1 MRVSAAGGTPEVL
14 TRPNA
19 ANNELDHIF
28 PEILPGGRAVLF
40 TITSRG
46 SGGAIESAQIAALD
60 LTTGQ
65 QRVLLAGGSS
75 AHYVPPGYLV
85 YGIAGT
91 LRAIPFDPNS
101 LEVRGNPVPVIP
113 RVVTRGN
120 GAANFSLASD
130 GTLVYLAGDP
140 LVSAA
145 RTLVWVDRHGREEA
159 IPAPARSYTYARLSP
174 DGTRLAVDIR
184 DQENDIWIWRL
195 SQGPLTR
202 LTFDPG
208 INRGGIW
215 SPDGKRVAFSADRDG
230 SENIYWQAADGTGT
244 AERLT
249 QGPGVQFPN
258 SFTPDGRL
266 VYSEPNAPPFDLAV
280 VNVNGDRKADL
291 LLHEQYN
298 EGNAAVSPD
307 GQWLAYESNESGQNE
322 IYVRPFPKVDDGRWQ
337 VSTGGGTRPGW
348 ARSGR
353 ELFYWQG
360 PGKIFS
366 VSVQP
371 GTNFVYGPAKVV
383 VDGRYL
389 APQNGRPYDV
399 SLDGERFVM
408 IKNAA
413 PISSSPT
420 ELVIVLNWLQELQ
433 QKVPR

>member
-1 MRVSAAGGTPEVL
+1 
-14 TRPNA
+14 
-19 ANNELDHIF
+19 
-28 PEILPGGRAVLF
+28 
-40 TITSRG
+40 
-46 SGGAIESAQIAALD
+46 
-60 LTTGQ
+60 
-65 QRVLLAGGSS
+65 
-75 AHYVPPGYLV
+75 
-85 YGIAGT
+85 
-91 LRAIPFDPNS
+91 
-101 LEVRGNPVPVIP
+101 
-113 RVVTRGN
+113 
-120 GAANFSLASD
+120 
-130 GTLVYLAGDP
+130 
-140 LVSAA
+140 
-145 RTLVWVDRHGREEA
+145 
-159 IPAPARSYTYARLSP
+159 
-174 DGTRLAVDIR
+174 
-184 DQENDIWIWRL
+184 
-195 SQGPLTR
+195 LTR